1 MSLTT
6 WSETIVIAELQDEPS
21 LSEDLSALAARF
33 EQDGDHRDVVL
44 DLAEV
49 NYLTSSNIAALLRL
63 RRLVISNE
71 CRMKVTGCTNS
82 VWGIFLTT
90 GLDKVFDFVDDKLM
104 ALATLQMGG

>member
-1 MSLTT
+1 MSLTN

-49 NYLTSSNIAALLRL
+49 NYL
-63 RRLVISNE
+63 SNE